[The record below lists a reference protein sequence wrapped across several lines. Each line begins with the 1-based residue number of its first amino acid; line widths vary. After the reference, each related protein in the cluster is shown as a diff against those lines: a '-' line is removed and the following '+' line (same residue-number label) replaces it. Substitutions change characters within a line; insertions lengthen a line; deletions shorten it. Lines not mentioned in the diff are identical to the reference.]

1 MDRHTEK
8 SVLVISRT
16 EEGSERYKSR
26 FEGFGKILSL
36 SVDVR
41 TCRSSAEALSLLKDL
56 FPEGSSNGSGIGL
69 VVLES
74 DDPDLA
80 CADFQGLNLSA
91 PCIILSDRVS
101 CPLWKEDTIVVLPD
115 SIAPDG
121 LVLYADLVTKF
132 SRVRE

>member
-1 MDRHTEK
+1 MDRDREK

-41 TCRSSAEALSLLKDL
+41 TCRSSAEILSLLKDL

-80 CADFQGLNLSA
+80 SADFQGLTYRLPASSSAIGCPVPSGKRIPLLCFPIRSPPMGLSFTR
-91 PCIILSDRVS
+91 I
-101 CPLWKEDTIVVLPD
+101 W
-115 SIAPDG
+115 
-121 LVLYADLVTKF
+121 
-132 SRVRE
+132 